1 MGIQTAL
8 YKHHTNVH
16 VSLQFYKDV
25 LELGDMTKLGKAT
38 YSHHLSYN

>member
-1 MGIQTAL
+1 VDSSWAL

-38 YSHHLSYN
+38 PITSS